1 MALTFDH
8 NADPYS
14 QKFFESWLQG
24 QDPAAQSFLASK
36 GPVTTAMLQ
45 GFMANPGGFLES
57 QGVPAAAKT
66 GVTPGTPGLGGY
78 TPPGGTVTPGTPP
91 TTVIPP
97 GGGLPPT
104 VALPP
109 PGPQPGDGAA
119 PGTPGIPTPAAPNP
133 LMQSIFDLFKSGYN
147 TPGSPVTGLFDFDS
161 SGLLYFSDFN
171 ALSTR
176 FGAGESPFAANPFA
190 TTPPAGGGGT
200 PGAGGQPPFDL
211 STLFGSDEGRD
222 LGLRLGKMEGK

>member
-36 GPVTTAMLQ
+36 GPVTNAMLQ
-45 GFMANPGGFLES
+45 GFMASPGGFLES
-57 QGVPAAAKT
+57 QGLPAAAKT
-66 GVTPGTPGLGGY
+66 GVTPGTPGTGGY
-78 TPPGGTVTPGTPP
+78 TPIGGTVVGTPP
-91 TTVIPP
+91 TIVP
-97 GGGLPPT
+97 GGGPPT
-104 VALPP
+104 GIVLPP
-109 PGPQPGDGAA
+109 PA
-119 PGTPGIPTPAAPNP
+119 TPTP
-133 LMQSIFDLFKSGYN
+133 LMQSIFDLFHSGYN

-161 SGLLYFSDFN
+161 SGLLDFSDFN

-176 FGAGESPFAANPFA
+176 FGSGESPFAANPFA

-200 PGAGGQPPFDL
+200 PGAGGQQPFDL
-211 STLFGSDEGRD
+211 SALFGSPEF
-222 LGLRLGKMEGK
+222 LGLGKRLGSIENL